1 MIFSQY
7 RGMRNRHFSNFS
19 VFQRGFT
26 MLEIVVAIMI
36 VAGMTVLLSN
46 AFSPHLS
53 FKQRM
58 DSEDRLKELLKATET
73 MYTANA
79 FSIDNTDPVS
89 SDPAFPG
96 LGQIALDNGTTTS
109 VLSTACPAKSTNG
122 TDPIRDPSDTR
133 AGPVP
138 QIVNLAVLQSY
149 TGRGVEDLARDGFNN
164 VTCVFVSRRAKMIY
178 GSQPLYYHVVAF
190 VSPGANNRVE
200 PGTQLVATRPNGIDD
215 VWTLNIEGDDKGV
228 VFDGSKIAIENYK
241 LTKARLDRFARAY
254 ETYFKIRYQSR
265 FIRDPQYNYF
275 YASNS
280 AANEVNGEPRVGFG
294 DPAPTP
300 PETKFS
306 YAEPEY
312 WPAPTVPMLGG
323 WYNEAFNN
331 VIDTGIWRILGL
343 NDNDLFDAWNN
354 PITLDNFSPRVR
366 PGTLGGFKQVPPFSA
381 QFGAFLPGVS
391 NNPECAG
398 SVNNALENCPSY
410 MTSTA
415 LSTY

>member
-1 MIFSQY
+1 MIFRQY
-7 RGMRNRHFSNFS
+7 SGMRIRHLSKFSA
-19 VFQRGFT
+19 FQRGFT
-26 MLEIVVAIMI
+26 MIEIVVAIMI

-46 AFSPHLS
+46 AFAPHLA

-58 DSEDRLKELLKATET
+58 DTEDRLNELLKATET
-73 MYTANA
+73 MYAANA
-79 FSIDNTDPVS
+79 FSIDNTDQVS
-89 SDPAFPG
+89 SDPDFPG
-96 LGQIALDNGTTTS
+96 LGQLALDNGVTTR
-109 VLSTACPAKSTNG
+109 VLSTACPAKSLDNVN
-122 TDPIRDPSDTR
+122 PIRDPSDTR

-149 TGRGVEDLARDGFNN
+149 TGRGVEDLARDGSNN
-164 VTCVFVSRRAKMIY
+164 VTCVFVSRRAKMMY

-200 PGTQLVATRPNGIDD
+200 AETALVATRPNGVDD
-215 VWTLNIEGDDKGV
+215 VWTLNIAGDDKGV
-228 VFDGSKIAIENYK
+228 VFDGSKVAIENYK

-275 YASNS
+275 YGSNS
-280 AANEVNGEPRVGFG
+280 GGNEVNGEPRVGFG
-294 DPAPTP
+294 DPTPTP

-312 WPAPTVPMLGG
+312 WPTTTVDTLAG
-323 WYNEAFNN
+323 WYGEAFNN
-331 VIDTGIWRILGL
+331 VIDTGMWRILGL

-354 PITLDNFSPRVR
+354 PIIVDNFSSRVR
-366 PGTLGGFKQVPPFSA
+366 PGSRSGVKQVPPFSA

-391 NNPECAG
+391 NNPECQG
-398 SVNNALENCPSY
+398 SVNNALETCPSY
-410 MTSTA
+410 MTSTS